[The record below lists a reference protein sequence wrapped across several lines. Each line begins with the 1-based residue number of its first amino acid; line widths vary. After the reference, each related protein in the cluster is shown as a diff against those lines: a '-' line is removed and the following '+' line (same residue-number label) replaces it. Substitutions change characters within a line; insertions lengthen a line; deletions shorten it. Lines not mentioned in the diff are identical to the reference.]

1 MGTTAKDKPVH
12 DWTSHYRTALEYLI
26 TFIIENEESFKPQ
39 QDRVE
44 VVREVKDYIT

>member
-26 TFIIENEESFKPQ
+26 TFILENEQSFSPAQ
-39 QDRVE
+39 ENTQVI
-44 VVREVKDYIT
+44 REIKDFIT